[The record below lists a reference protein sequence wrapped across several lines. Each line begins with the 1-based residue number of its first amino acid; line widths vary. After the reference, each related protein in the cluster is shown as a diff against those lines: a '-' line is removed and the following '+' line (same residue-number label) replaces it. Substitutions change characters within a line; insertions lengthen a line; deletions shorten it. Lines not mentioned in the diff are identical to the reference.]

1 MAKVQVKNND
11 TVPVDATL
19 PRDLSDARSVKV
31 HVAEDD
37 TETLNATIT
46 NESEGDVAIP
56 FGNLSKGPGH
66 YRMEVE
72 ITYTD
77 DSNLTIPVDGYDWV
91 EITDDLA

>member
-1 MAKVQVKNND
+1 MTKVQVKNND
-11 TVPVDATL
+11 TVPVDAKL
-19 PRDLSDARSVKV
+19 ARGLSDARSVKV
-31 HVAEDD
+31 HVGKED

-46 NESEGDVAIP
+46 NESEGEIAIP
-56 FGNLSKGPGH
+56 FGNLSKRPGQ

-72 ITYTD
+72 ITYSD